1 MTFSFALATFLMGV
15 AGGPHC
21 VAMCGGACAIIKR
34 TKKSNAQYLVFHL
47 GRILGYATLGAIAA
61 ASVKSLAWVSSQTS
75 VLHPLWTFFHTLLF
89 AWGLVLLVFAKQPT
103 WADSFGRKV
112 WNKLALFTTTTR
124 STFVTGYL
132 WTLMPCGLLYSA
144 LLVAS
149 LQANPLN
156 GAVSMAAFALGTS
169 LTLFFAPLLWLKL
182 KDGVKWLTEDM
193 SMRLAG
199 LLLCVFSSVAVYM
212 DVVHQNKIWCTL

>member
-1 MTFSFALATFLMGV
+1 MTFSFALAAFLMGL

-34 TKKSNAQYLVFHL
+34 TKKNNTQYLLFHL

-61 ASVKSLAWVSSQTS
+61 ASVKSLAWFSSQTS
-75 VLHPLWTFFHTLLF
+75 SLHPLWTFFHTLLF
-89 AWGLVLLVFAKQPT
+89 AWGLVLLIFAKQPT
-103 WADSFGRKV
+103 WADNLGRKI
-112 WNKLALFTTTTR
+112 WNNLELFTTTSK
-124 STFVTGYL
+124 STLVTGFL

-199 LLLCVFSSVAVYM
+199 MLLCFVSGVAIWM
-212 DVVHQNKIWCTL
+212 DVVHQTKIWCN